1 MLGLNFPKVKGTNV
15 VVCVFTD
22 YLNTA
27 PMGLNLMAM
36 VKIQT
41 TTISKLFIYSL
52 HILILCIYSH
62 TKQINT
68 KIIVC

>member
-41 TTISKLFIYSL
+41 TTISKLFILFITYTYFMYIFV
-52 HILILCIYSH
+52 HITDKNENYRI
-62 TKQINT
+62 
-68 KIIVC
+68 